1 MTSRNGKT
9 PFLYDNSHAT
19 AISGEQWRLSSTCCE
34 TSALLEHVAE
44 PERAARIGR
53 HVYSNSRNCIPSA
66 RRGATPRRNSLSR
79 CENCPVARPEHAAE
93 EFIPVSTKN
102 ATERALGRSCSS
114 CVDVSF
120 FAGHPHEMPSTAGDA
135 FPGSAAPPEQEA
147 GSPFPTG
154 SRSRIAKSAPTDSR
168 G

>member
-1 MTSRNGKT
+1 MAAFLDVLRNIRPTGTRRRAGTS
-9 PFLYDNSHAT
+9 
-19 AISGEQWRLSSTCCE
+19 CE
-34 TSALLEHVAE
+34 N
-44 PERAARIGR
+44 RAARLLEQQKLHPERTAG
-53 HVYSNSRNCIPSA
+53 SNA
-66 RRGATPRRNSLSR
+66 ATNSLSR

>member
-1 MTSRNGKT
+1 M
-9 PFLYDNSHAT
+9 
-19 AISGEQWRLSSTCCE
+19 RL
-34 TSALLEHVAE
+34 ARARHKRGA
-44 PERAARIGR
+44 RAAFPRRAANHRPTGTNCEGGR
-53 HVYSNSRNCIPSA
+53 HIRHDRQRPNGGNDIPSA
-66 RRGATPRRNSLSR
+66 RQEGTPRRKRPANR
-79 CENCPVARPEHAAE
+79 EICPVARPEHATG

-120 FAGHPHEMPSTAGDA
+120 FAGHPNEMPSTAGDA